1 MCNIICLKLMLVASE
16 GGEVVKVVDVLEGCM
31 HCIYKV
37 VDAMSIDLCGISGDI
52 QY

>member
-1 MCNIICLKLMLVASE
+1 MSLGS
-16 GGEVVKVVDVLEGCM
+16 CM
-31 HCIYKV
+31 YDIYKI